1 MKTVSFYS
9 LWLFLTLVAQAQPPQ
24 GFSYQAVARNAT
36 GDVLVSKAI
45 KVRLSII
52 DGTPTGTVQ
61 YIESQEASTN
71 AFGLFTLTIGAGT
84 AEKGAFKDITWNS
97 GLKFLGVDVAFD
109 GSTNYQNMGVS
120 QLQSVPF
127 ALYAM
132 NSGTPGPSGPK
143 GDTGAQGIKGDAG
156 AIGPAGPK
164 GDVGAQ
170 GAKGDAGPQ
179 GAKGDPGPTGP
190 AGPQGTKGDAGV
202 VGPQGPKGDASPWV
216 GANGVF
222 STSALLGIGT
232 SSPKAPLH
240 VAGSALYNFTTS
252 ARFFNYN
259 TASTVLASGSG
270 YRMGLFAE
278 NDIVTNNTLVSTQTV
293 TTSDARIKN
302 IVGASNKQRD
312 LETLR
317 QIDVTNYTFKDVVK
331 QGNTPQKKVIAQQ
344 VERVYPQA
352 VQQRT
357 DFIPDI
363 YAVARVDALPSG
375 FILNLEK
382 THGLKAG
389 DKVKL
394 VHAQRG
400 EFIEEVRQ
408 IIDEKTF
415 SISASGIESADKLF
429 VYGREVDDFR
439 VVDYDALS
447 MLNISATQ
455 ALLQRMEQ
463 AEKENK
469 TLQQE
474 IRQLASRLT
483 RLEGSQSAANAFTRW
498 NPNRTQSNT
507 SQKRNI
513 SRSTALRTVTNDQPG
528 STKNREAHKPVL

>member
-143 GDTGAQGIKGDAG
+143 GDTGAQGLKGDAG

-190 AGPQGTKGDAGV
+190 AGPPKAPKAMQALSGRKGL
-202 VGPQGPKGDASPWV
+202 KGMHRRGSEPMGFLVHLLFWV
-216 GANGVF
+216 LEPAHRKPRYTWQDQLCIILQHPPVF
-222 STSALLGIGT
+222 STIIQPQLCLPQEVVIVWDCLRKTISLPTI
-232 SSPKAPLH
+232 PL
-240 VAGSALYNFTTS
+240 F
-252 ARFFNYN
+252 R
-259 TASTVLASGSG
+259 
-270 YRMGLFAE
+270 R
-278 NDIVTNNTLVSTQTV
+278 
-293 TTSDARIKN
+293 
-302 IVGASNKQRD
+302 KQ
-312 LETLR
+312 L
-317 QIDVTNYTFKDVVK
+317 
-331 QGNTPQKKVIAQQ
+331 
-344 VERVYPQA
+344 
-352 VQQRT
+352 
-357 DFIPDI
+357 
-363 YAVARVDALPSG
+363 
-375 FILNLEK
+375 
-382 THGLKAG
+382 
-389 DKVKL
+389 
-394 VHAQRG
+394 
-400 EFIEEVRQ
+400 
-408 IIDEKTF
+408 
-415 SISASGIESADKLF
+415 
-429 VYGREVDDFR
+429 
-439 VVDYDALS
+439 
-447 MLNISATQ
+447 
-455 ALLQRMEQ
+455 LLQTH
-463 AEKENK
+463 ALK
-469 TLQQE
+469 TLSGRP
-474 IRQLASRLT
+474 INNGT
-483 RLEGSQSAANAFTRW
+483 
-498 NPNRTQSNT
+498 
-507 SQKRNI
+507 
-513 SRSTALRTVTNDQPG
+513 
-528 STKNREAHKPVL
+528 